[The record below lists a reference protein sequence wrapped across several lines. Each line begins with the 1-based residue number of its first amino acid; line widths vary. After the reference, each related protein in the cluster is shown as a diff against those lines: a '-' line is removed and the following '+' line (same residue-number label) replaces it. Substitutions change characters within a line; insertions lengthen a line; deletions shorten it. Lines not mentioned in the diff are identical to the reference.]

1 MFNLSW
7 HVATEIMDWYC
18 PKCVQSEIP
27 FNHYI
32 EDNDFRQAV
41 WTLSL
46 NASSINDIDLYVF
59 EPFFF
64 NENRHN
70 PLYDIDPDIQFH
82 LDTRYI
88 ENTNCDY
95 YIEDTFKYIEYLEPR

>member
-1 MFNLSW
+1 M
-7 HVATEIMDWYC
+7 H
-18 PKCVQSEIP
+18 
-27 FNHYI
+27 
-32 EDNDFRQAV
+32 QASM
-41 WTLSL
+41 TLIYMYL
-46 NASSINDIDLYVF
+46 NPS
-59 EPFFF
+59 FF